1 MYDAVAAPIVP
12 VDNNVPPVSAEYH
25 LNVVP
30 DDPFALNVIVPV
42 PQFEPG
48 VVPVIAGLFTV
59 TVTSFDVI
67 HVVPAPFLS
76 IAW

>member
-30 DDPFALNVIVPV
+30 DEPFALNVTVPV
-42 PQFEPG
+42 PQFELG
-48 VVPVIAGLFTV
+48 VVPVIEGFT
-59 TVTSFDVI
+59 TS
-67 HVVPAPFLS
+67 
-76 IAW
+76 